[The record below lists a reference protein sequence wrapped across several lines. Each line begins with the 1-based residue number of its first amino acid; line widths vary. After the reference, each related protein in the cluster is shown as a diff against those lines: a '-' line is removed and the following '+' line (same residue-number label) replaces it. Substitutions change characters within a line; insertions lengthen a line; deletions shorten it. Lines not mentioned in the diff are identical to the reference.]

1 MAKENSQVGQGN
13 NSSQTETFNKGLL
26 KDYDDVFY
34 PEGTWSHARN
44 ATNFTVG
51 GDLGL
56 LGNEPANGL
65 CTTAPY
71 TIIGGINVTGDN
83 WVIFSTDDTN
93 CEIGYFS
100 ELSCTY
106 SKIVNDPC
114 LGFKRSN
121 LITGISKQNFDC
133 TWQIYW
139 ADAKLNPDRTM
150 NIGDLEGAPYLD
162 PWPGVPY
169 VCKEIACENCDPKLP
184 LELDC
189 DALRLARYMT
199 IPCTTVN
206 RGTSGGS
213 LLNGSYRVA
222 VAYSIN
228 QKRVTDYFVSKDTQ
242 SIFEHDDESGS
253 LKITIDN
260 LDAKRFDEIEV
271 VVLSLTRL
279 QPQALKLGYYSTN
292 GPIEIFVDQLPASLE
307 VIEIGDVARLTPT
320 YEKSDAMYRNGPYAL
335 RVGPKSKFDF
345 NYQPLANQI
354 DAEWV
359 MVEQAP
365 DYYRKGGTDTGY
377 LRDEQYAFFIRWVY
391 ITGDR
396 SSSYHIPGRAKEI
409 GKEISAPG
417 VDILPS
423 LSSKDNVELAQA
435 TRNGT
440 LDEYNN
446 GGQPKLWEMINTAYS
461 TSPASLLPAEDAAL
475 VPGKVVAYGKMGYWE
490 STEKYPDDRPDIWN
504 ASSYAWSNS
513 NNPDHDLCGKPVRH
527 HKMPADVIN
536 TTKADTGDSRN
547 FSRVRMAGPRT
558 PRAIRI
564 LGVQFKN
571 IKAPRDNKGNIIPGI
586 VGYEILRSSRQ
597 GNKTI
602 IAKGII
608 NNMRSY
614 VNPDDNETVYYQNYP
629 YNPLGK
635 DPSLTTQKWT
645 DLTYEGKNAWNSAP
659 NWLSGYSKRLFTFHS
674 PDTGFKKPFLG
685 TEELRL
691 YGEVGAVG
699 NTKGNFDE
707 VDEHPKEKLVTD
719 MALLVGIVVGIGY
732 AIMKAR
738 GKETKVI
745 TTPRKFSSGV
755 VGTVNSA
762 SAPVAGANVGAATYI
777 ARENSIANT
786 VSGLIA
792 GVIGFDTQTIQLNTA
807 QATQEAT
814 IQSALGG
821 VGRERSFSYESSE
834 LSQTPGLLK
843 SFGGIISFA
852 QYIVEGTDTTID
864 LIKAFA
870 KGRQFA
876 LKYYS
881 HGALHTHRKGNANHI
896 AENTRRYIRNSVYL
910 NNQLQTF
917 DDITI
922 NNIYRSGSVALE
934 LIGASDLGDVT
945 NPSLTDN
952 SVQVVSTARQAG
964 LLYRN
969 DNQPQKMA
977 ERTFDPFFTTACSY
991 YAGLKQRIRN
1001 QYGQL
1006 ESIVQVPTGCTI
1018 IVNNN
1023 NPISTEGP
1031 ALGSVSLIGNRPQK
1045 VAGFNSPV
1053 IFGGDIY
1060 IGRYTEKNTFFYFYD
1075 WLYKQPDGTEFDYRL
1090 RTMVNNPRFWAD
1102 FTKFDT
1108 NQMIQDTISAISGAN
1123 WNGLLPALLSG
1134 LPSRQHN
1141 LDCDVTLGSGANSF
1155 SLSTLAS
1162 IFRLTEKNVYM
1173 YLFQSGVRDFFVE
1186 SEINIDLRDYGNNE
1200 TEFHYDP
1207 YSRTNLKQL
1216 FATEFIKSG
1225 NYFKYD
1231 YSLSISKVYNT
1242 PWGALQPRYYDPQV
1256 ADTCY
1261 TYNPKKVIYSLPQM
1275 DTSSPQDNWRIY
1287 LVNNAKIFS
1296 SRVTAIK
1303 PIGKNGAMIL
1313 FENDSPVQFLGSESL
1328 ELGSGTKITIGD
1340 GALFSQAMQNMSN
1353 ADSQFKHGSCQN
1365 RLSITNTPVG
1375 IYYMSQAQGKIFG
1388 VDGNGIQEVSAAGM
1402 RWWFSRYLPSTLLK
1416 DFPDFQLSDNPVIG
1430 VGCQSVFDNTN
1441 QILYFSKRDF
1451 MVKPEYK
1458 DLMYYSPGIAP
1469 DAFKLTGSNF
1479 AITLGDP
1486 EYFYDTS
1493 WTVSYDPKVK
1503 FFISFHDWHPELT
1516 LSSQNYFLTTKTTNG
1531 KGGVW
1536 RHNDRTDLFS
1546 NFYGVDYPYEVEYIA
1561 QTGQQVNTLKSIE
1574 YNLECYTYA
1583 ANGIDMYHVLD
1594 FNFDQAIIHNT
1605 EQVSGTLNLILQPK
1619 NDFLSSLTYPKYNNN
1634 SIDVLY
1640 TKVEQKYRFN
1650 QFWDVTKDRGEYT
1663 YPTVQNT
1670 IWNTELNGYK
1680 RELNPNNLDYLKAP
1694 FQRKKFRHYT
1704 THVVLRRNVSGPVK
1718 MLFKLTNDKTQYSP
1732 R

>member
-1 MAKENSQVGQGN
+1 MAKENSQVGQGSI
-13 NSSQTETFNKGLL
+13 SSQTESFNKGLL

-44 ATNFTVG
+44 ANNFTVG

-65 CTTAPY
+65 CITAPY
-71 TIIGGINVTGDN
+71 TIIGSINVTGDN

-93 CEIGYFS
+93 SEIGYFS
-100 ELSCTY
+100 ELSCRYT
-106 SKIVNDPC
+106 KIANDPC

-133 TWQIYW
+133 TWQVYW
-139 ADAKLNPDRTM
+139 SDAKLNPDRTL
-150 NIGDLEGAPYLD
+150 NIGDLEGAPYAD

-169 VCKEIACENCDPKLP
+169 VCKDIACTDCDPKLP

-199 IPCTTVN
+199 IPCTTVS

-222 VAYSIN
+222 VAYTIN
-228 QKRVTDYFVSKDTQ
+228 QRRITDYFVSSNVQ
-242 SIFEHDDESGS
+242 PIFEHDDESGS
-253 LKITIDN
+253 LKISIDN
-260 LDAKRFDEIEV
+260 LDGKRFDEIEV

-292 GPIEIFVDQLPASLE
+292 GPLEIFVDQLPASLE
-307 VIEIGDVARLTPT
+307 VIEFGDVVRLTPT

-354 DAEWV
+354 DTEWV

-365 DYYRKGGTDTGY
+365 NYYRKGGSDTGY
-377 LRDEQYAFFIRWVY
+377 MRDEQYAFFIRWVY

-396 SSSYHIPGRAKEI
+396 SSSYHIPGRAKEV
-409 GKEISAPG
+409 GKELSAPG
-417 VDILPS
+417 IDIPAT

-440 LDEYNN
+440 LDEYND

-461 TSPASLLPAEDAAL
+461 TSPASILPADSAEL
-475 VPGKVVAYGKMGYWE
+475 VPDKIVAYGKMGYWE
-490 STEKYPDDRPDIWN
+490 STEKYPDDKPEIWN

-513 NNPDHDLCGKPVRH
+513 NNPDHDLCGKNIRH

-536 TTKADTGDSRN
+536 VTKTDSGDNRN
-547 FSRVRMAGPRT
+547 FSRVRMSGPRT
-558 PRAIRI
+558 PQAIRI
-564 LGVQFKN
+564 LGVRFNN
-571 IKAPRDNKGNIIPGI
+571 IKAPRDNQGNIIPGV

-602 IAKGII
+602 VAKGVI
-608 NNMRSY
+608 NNMRTY
-614 VNPDDNETVYYQNYP
+614 VNPENNETLYYQNYP
-629 YNPLGK
+629 YNYLGA
-635 DPSLTTQKWT
+635 DPSLTSEAWNVPN
-645 DLTYEGKNAWNSAP
+645 GKNEWNKSS
-659 NWLSGYSKRLFTFHS
+659 NFLTGYSTSQFTFHS
-674 PDTGFKKPFLG
+674 PDTSFKKPFLG

-691 YGEVGAVG
+691 YGEVGANG
-699 NTKGNFDE
+699 NTVGQFDE
-707 VDEHPKEKLVTD
+707 VDEHPRQKLVAD
-719 MALLVGIVVGIGY
+719 MALLVGIFVGIGY
-732 AIMKAR
+732 ATMKIR

-745 TTPRKFSSGV
+745 NTSRMFNSGTVGAFAPISSPGNIPVATAATTALDT
-755 VGTVNSA
+755 VGT
-762 SAPVAGANVGAATYI
+762 
-777 ARENSIANT
+777 SIANT
-786 VSGLIA
+786 MGTALSGIDPTFLGTLAAMGISDGVNMTAA
-792 GVIGFDTQTIQLNTA
+792 GGIGSNTTHNFE
-807 QATQEAT
+807 QSEAG
-814 IQSALGG
+814 SMDP
-821 VGRERSFSYESSE
+821 F
-834 LSQTPGLLK
+834 LK
-843 SFGGIISFA
+843 VFGGIINMATLIF
-852 QYIVEGTDTTID
+852 EGADTTTE
-864 LIKAFA
+864 LIKTLS
-870 KGRQFA
+870 KSQQFA

-881 HGALHTHRKGNANHI
+881 HACLHKHTKGNAIHTLQ
-896 AENTRRYIRNSVYL
+896 NTRRYIRNGVYL

-917 DDITI
+917 ENITI
-922 NNIYRSGSVALE
+922 NNIYRTGAVAL
-934 LIGASDLGDVT
+934 
-945 NPSLTDN
+945 SLTGANNNGDLIN
-952 SVQVVSTARQAG
+952 PALVDSSLNVVSTARNKG
-964 LLYRN
+964 LLYNSGSARE
-969 DNQPQKMA
+969 KA
-977 ERTFDPFFTTACSY
+977 ERTFDQFSTTASCY
-991 YAGLKQRIRN
+991 YGALKQRIRN

-1006 ESIVQVPTGCTI
+1006 ETIVQVPTGCTI

-1023 NPISTEGP
+1023 NPIPLSDRP
-1031 ALGSVSLIGNRPQK
+1031 LGSTSLVGGAQEK
-1045 VAGFNSPV
+1045 VAGYNSPV
-1053 IFGGDIY
+1053 IFGGDTY
-1060 IGRYTEKNTFFYFYD
+1060 VGRYTEKNTFFYFYD
-1075 WLYKQPDGTEFDYRL
+1075 WLMNQPDGIEYDYRL
-1090 RTMVNNPRFWAD
+1090 RTMINNPRFWAD
-1102 FTKFDT
+1102 FTKFDM
-1108 NQMIQDTISAISGAN
+1108 NSMVQDTLTAISNAD
-1123 WNGLLPALLSG
+1123 WNNLGSALLSG
-1134 LPSRQHN
+1134 FPSRQYN
-1141 LDCDVTLGSGANSF
+1141 LDTDIGSGSGSNQQF
-1155 SLSTLAS
+1155 LSGLAS
-1162 IFRLTEKNVYM
+1162 IFRLTKKFVYM

-1186 SEINIDLRDYGNNE
+1186 SEINLDYRDWGNNE
-1200 TEFHYDP
+1200 TEWHYDP
-1207 YSRTNLKQL
+1207 YGRANLRQL
-1216 FATEFIKSG
+1216 FATEYIKSG

-1231 YSLSISKVYNT
+1231 YSLSISRVYNT
-1242 PWGALQPRYYDPQV
+1242 PWGAVQPRYYNPLV

-1275 DTSSPQDNWRIY
+1275 DTTSTQDNWRIY
-1287 LVNNAKIFS
+1287 LANNAKIFS
-1296 SRVTAIK
+1296 SQVTAIK
-1303 PIGKNGAMIL
+1303 PIAKNGALIL
-1313 FENDSPVQFLGSESL
+1313 FDNDSPVQFLSSESL

-1340 GALFSQAMQNMSN
+1340 GALFSQAMQNLSN
-1353 ADSQFKHGSCQN
+1353 ADSQFKHGSCQS

-1375 IYYMSQAQGKIFG
+1375 IYYISQAQGKIFG

-1402 RWWFSRYLPSTLLK
+1402 RWWFNKYLPSTLLK

-1441 QILYFSKRDF
+1441 QILYFCKRDF

-1486 EYFYDTS
+1486 QYFYDTS

-1516 LSSQNYFLTTKTTNG
+1516 LSSQNYFLTTKTING
-1531 KGGVW
+1531 TGSIW

-1546 NFYGVDYPYEVEYIA
+1546 NFYGIDYPFEVEYIA

-1583 ANGIDMYHVLD
+1583 ANGVDMYHVLD
-1594 FNFDQAIIHNT
+1594 FNFDQAVIHNT

-1704 THVVLRRNVSGPVK
+1704 THVVLRRIVSGPVK
-1718 MLFKLTNDKTQYSP
+1718 MLFKITNDKTQYSP

>member
-1 MAKENSQVGQGN
+1 MAKQSGQGN
-13 NSSQTETFNKGLL
+13 NSSQTVSFNQGLL

-44 ATNFTVG
+44 ANNFTVG
-51 GDLGL
+51 GDIGL

-71 TIIGGINVTGDN
+71 TIIGGINVTGDR
-83 WVIFSTDDTN
+83 WVIFSTDDVN

-100 ELSCTY
+100 ELECTY
-106 SKIVNDPC
+106 HKIVNDPC
-114 LGFKRSN
+114 LEFKKFN

-133 TWQIYW
+133 SYQIYW
-139 ADAKLNPDRTM
+139 SDGLNPDRTM
-150 NIGDLEGAPYLD
+150 NIGDISNAPFTD

-169 VCKEIACENCDPKLP
+169 VCKDIACADCTPREP
-184 LELDC
+184 LTLDC
-189 DALRLARYMT
+189 EALRLARYMT
-199 IPCTTVN
+199 IPCTTVR
-206 RGTSGGS
+206 RGSSGGS

-228 QKRVTDYFVSKDTQ
+228 QQRVTDYFVSNTQ
-242 SIFEHDDESGS
+242 SIFEHDDESGA
-253 LKITIDN
+253 LRITINN

-279 QPQALKLGYYSTN
+279 QPQSLKLGYYSTS
-292 GPIEIFVDQLPASLE
+292 GPIDIFVDQLPVTLE
-307 VIEIGDVARLTPT
+307 TVPFGDVARLTPT
-320 YEKSDAMYRNGPYAL
+320 YEKSDATYRNGPYAL

-354 DAEWV
+354 DTEWV

-365 DYYRKGGTDTGY
+365 DYYKKGGSDTGY

-396 SSSYHIPGRAKEI
+396 SNSYHIPGRAKEI
-409 GKEISAPG
+409 GREISAPD
-417 VDILPS
+417 VDILAT
-423 LSSKDNVELAQA
+423 LSSRDNVELAQA
-435 TRNGT
+435 TRNST
-440 LDEYNN
+440 LDEYSN

-461 TSPASLLPAEDAAL
+461 TSPASLLPADNATL

-490 STEKYPDDRPDIWN
+490 STEKYPDDKPEIWN
-504 ASSYAWSNS
+504 ASEYAWSAS
-513 NNPDHDLCGKPVRH
+513 NNPDHDLCGKPIRH

-536 TTKADTGDSRN
+536 TTNINNGDTRN
-547 FSRVRMAGPRT
+547 FSRVRMAGPRS

-571 IKAPRDNKGNIIPGI
+571 IKPPRDNQGNLIPGV

-602 IAKGII
+602 VAKGII

-614 VNPDDNETVYYQNYP
+614 VNPDNNETVHYQNYP
-629 YNPLGK
+629 YNSLRP
-635 DPSLTTQKWT
+635 DPSLTSQKWNIP
-645 DLTYEGKNAWNSAP
+645 DGKVAWNESS
-659 NWLSGYSKRLFTFHS
+659 NFLSGYSKNLFTFHS

-691 YGEVGAVG
+691 YGELGDTG
-699 NTKGNFDE
+699 NVIGNFDE
-707 VDEHPKEKLVTD
+707 VDEHPKEKLITD
-719 MALLVGIVVGIGY
+719 TGYIVSLILGIGY

-745 TTPRKFSSGV
+745 TTPRKFNSGL
-755 VGTVNSA
+755 VGVSTST
-762 SAPVAGANVGAATYI
+762 SAPVVNANISAATYI
-777 ARENSIANT
+777 SRENSINNT
-786 VSGLIA
+786 VGGLIA
-792 GVIGFDTQTIQLNTA
+792 GIVGFDPQTIQLNTA
-807 QATQEAT
+807 QATQEGLLNFA
-814 IQSALGG
+814 GG
-821 VGRERSFSYESSE
+821 MGRERSFSYESSE

-843 SFGGIISFA
+843 TFGGIISFA
-852 QYIVEGTDTTID
+852 QYIVEGSDTALD
-864 LIKAFA
+864 LMKTFA

-881 HGALHTHRKGNANHI
+881 HGSLHKHSLGNARHLGQ
-896 AENTRRYIRNSVYL
+896 NTRRYIRNAAYL

-917 DDITI
+917 DNYTI
-922 NNIYRSGSVALE
+922 NNIYRSGAVVLE
-934 LIGASDLGDVT
+934 LIGASDSGDIT
-945 NPSLTDN
+945 NPALQDN
-952 SVQVVSTARQAG
+952 STQIVSTARNSG

-969 DNQPQKMA
+969 DNKPVYTA
-977 ERTFDPFFTTACSY
+977 ERTFDRFSTTASSY

-1023 NPISTEGP
+1023 NPITTVDTQP
-1031 ALGSVSLIGNRPQK
+1031 LGSVSLIGNRPQK
-1045 VAGFNSPV
+1045 QTAYDSPV

-1060 IGRYTEKNTFFYFYD
+1060 VGRYTEKNTFFYFYD
-1075 WLYKQPDGTEFDYRL
+1075 WLYNQPDDTEFDYRL
-1090 RTMVNNPRFWAD
+1090 RTMINNPRFWAD

-1108 NQMIQDTISAISGAN
+1108 NGMIQDTLSAISSAS
-1123 WNGLLPALLSG
+1123 WNNMGSALLAG
-1134 LPSRQHN
+1134 FPSRQHN
-1141 LDCDVTLGSGANSF
+1141 LDCDTVLGSGTNSF
-1155 SLSTLAS
+1155 SLATIANL
-1162 IFRLTEKNVYM
+1162 FRLTEKYVYM

-1200 TEFHYDP
+1200 TEWHYDP
-1207 YSRTNLKQL
+1207 YERTNLQQL

-1231 YSLSISKVYNT
+1231 YSLSISRIYNT
-1242 PWGALQPRYYDPQV
+1242 PWGALQERYYNPVV
-1256 ADTCY
+1256 AETCY
-1261 TYNPKKVIYSLPQM
+1261 TYYPKRVIYSLPQM
-1275 DTSSPQDNWRIY
+1275 DTKAQADNWRIY
-1287 LVNNAKIFS
+1287 LVNNYKEFT

-1303 PIGKNGAMIL
+1303 PIGKNGALIL
-1313 FENDSPVQFLGSESL
+1313 FESDSPVQFLGSDVL
-1328 ELGSGTKITIGD
+1328 ETDAGVKLTIGD
-1340 GALFSQAMQNMSN
+1340 GGLFAQPMQSMSN

-1365 RLSITNTPVG
+1365 RLSIANTPVG
-1375 IYYMSQAQGKIFG
+1375 IYYISEAQGKIFG
-1388 VDGNGIQEVSAAGM
+1388 VDGTGLQEISAAGM
-1402 RWWFSRYLPSTLLK
+1402 RWWFSKYLPSTLLK
-1416 DFPDFQLSDNPVIG
+1416 DFPDFQLSDNPIVGI
-1430 VGCQSVFDNTN
+1430 GCQTVFDNSN

-1451 MVKPEYK
+1451 QLKPEYK
-1458 DLMYYSPGIAP
+1458 GTIYYAP
-1469 DAFKLTGSNF
+1469 QVGPDIFKITGSPYP
-1479 AITLGDP
+1479 ITLGDP

-1503 FFISFHDWHPELT
+1503 FFISFHDWNPELT
-1516 LSSQNYFLTTKTTNG
+1516 FSSQNYFLTSKTQNG
-1531 KGGVW
+1531 KGTIW

-1546 NFYGVDYPYEVEYIA
+1546 NFYGTDYPFEVEYIA

-1583 ANGIDMYHVLD
+1583 ANGVDMYHVLD
-1594 FNFDQAIIHNT
+1594 FNFDQAVIHNT

-1619 NDFLSSLTYPKYNNN
+1619 NDFVTTLTYPKYNNN

-1640 TKVEQKYRFN
+1640 TKNEQKYRFN
-1650 QFWDVTKDRGEYT
+1650 QFWDITKDRGEYT

-1680 RELNPNNLDYLKAP
+1680 RDLNPNNLDYTKAP

-1704 THVVLRRNVSGPVK
+1704 AHVVLRRIVSGPVK
-1718 MLFKLTNDKTQYSP
+1718 MLFKIANDKSQYSP

>member
-1 MAKENSQVGQGN
+1 MAKQTGQGA
-13 NSSQTETFNKGLL
+13 NSSESVSFNQGLL

-65 CTTAPY
+65 CTMAPY

-83 WVIFSTDDTN
+83 WVIFSTDNTN
-93 CEIGYFS
+93 SEIGYFS
-100 ELSCTY
+100 ELNCEYT
-106 SKIVNDPC
+106 KIVNDSC
-114 LGFKRSN
+114 LGFKTSN

-139 ADAKLNPDRTM
+139 SDGKLNPDRTM
-150 NIGDLEGAPYLD
+150 NIGDISMAPFSD

-169 VCKEIACENCDPKLP
+169 VCKDLVCVGCEPKLP

-199 IPCTTVN
+199 IPCTTVQ
-206 RGTSGGS
+206 RGSSGGS

-222 VAYSIN
+222 VAYTIN
-228 QKRVTDYFVSKDTQ
+228 QQRITDYFISNTQ
-242 SIFEHDDESGS
+242 SIFEHDDESGA
-253 LKITIDN
+253 LKITINN
-260 LDAKRFDEIEV
+260 LDDKRFDEIEV
-271 VVLSLTRL
+271 VVLSLSRL

-292 GPIEIFVDQLPASLE
+292 GPIEIFVDQLPVTLE
-307 VIEIGDVARLTPT
+307 TVPFGDVARLTPT
-320 YEKSDAMYRNGPYAL
+320 YERSDAIYRNGPYAL
-335 RVGPKSKFDF
+335 RVGPRSKFDF

-354 DAEWV
+354 DTEWV

-365 DYYRKGGTDTGY
+365 DYYRKGGSDTGY

-417 VDILPS
+417 VDIPAS
-423 LSSKDNVELAQA
+423 LTSRDNVEFAQA

-440 LDEYNN
+440 LSEYNA

-461 TSPASLLPAEDAAL
+461 TSPSSLLPADNAEL

-490 STEKYPDDRPDIWN
+490 SSEKYPDDKPEIWN
-504 ASSYAWSNS
+504 ASSYAWSTS

-527 HKMPADVIN
+527 HKMPADIIN
-536 TTKADTGDSRN
+536 TTKTNNGDTRN
-547 FSRVRMAGPRT
+547 FSRVRMAGPRS

-571 IKAPRDNKGNIIPGI
+571 IKPPRDNQGNLIPGV

-608 NNMRSY
+608 NNMRY
-614 VNPDDNETVYYQNYP
+614 YTEPNDNERIYYQNYP
-629 YNPLGK
+629 YNNLRE
-635 DPSLTTQKWT
+635 DPSLTSQKWNVP
-645 DLTYEGKNAWNSAP
+645 DGKNAWNSSS
-659 NWLSGYSKRLFTFHS
+659 NFLTGYSANLFTFHS
-674 PDTGFKKPFLG
+674 PDTGFKKPFIG
-685 TEELRL
+685 TEELRI
-691 YGEVGAVG
+691 YGEVGDTG
-699 NTKGNFDE
+699 NTRGNFDE
-707 VDEHPKEKLVTD
+707 VDEHPKQKLVTD
-719 MALLVGIVVGIGY
+719 MGFLISIFAGIAY
-732 AIMKAR
+732 ATMKVR
-738 GKETKVI
+738 GKETKIVNTSQMFNSGNI
-745 TTPRKFSSGV
+745 GFGPSISNPLTSAVGPTFTASSVLGTAMLNTMGTAVTGV
-755 VGTVNSA
+755 DGALTAAQTVMGLAEAPLMAVGTGGIGS
-762 SAPVAGANVGAATYI
+762 
-777 ARENSIANT
+777 NT
-786 VSGLIA
+786 VHEYEMG
-792 GVIGFDTQTIQLNTA
+792 
-807 QATQEAT
+807 EANSMPPT
-814 IQSALGG
+814 
-821 VGRERSFSYESSE
+821 
-834 LSQTPGLLK
+834 LK
-843 SFGGIISFA
+843 AFGGIINFA
-852 QYIVEGTDTTID
+852 NYVFEGADTALE
-864 LIKAFA
+864 LIRTFS

-881 HGALHTHRKGNANHI
+881 HAALHKHSLGNARHLS
-896 AENTRRYIRNSVYL
+896 ENTRRYIRNASYL
-910 NNQLQTF
+910 NNQLQSF
-917 DDITI
+917 DNYSI
-922 NNIYRSGSVALE
+922 NNIYRSGAVALE
-934 LIGASDLGDVT
+934 LIGASDAGNIG
-945 NPSLTDN
+945 NPSLQDN
-952 SVQVVSTARQAG
+952 STQIVSTAREAG
-964 LLYRN
+964 LLTRN
-969 DNQPQKMA
+969 GSA
-977 ERTFDPFFTTACSY
+977 SYVGERTFDTFSTTASCY

-1006 ESIVQVPTGCTI
+1006 ESIVQVPTGCVI
-1018 IVNNN
+1018 VVNNN
-1023 NPISTEGP
+1023 NPITTVDTQP
-1031 ALGSVSLIGNRPQK
+1031 LGSVSQIGNAPRK
-1045 VAGFNSPV
+1045 TMGYNSPV

-1075 WLYKQPDGTEFDYRL
+1075 WLFKQPDGTEFDYRL
-1090 RTMVNNPRFWAD
+1090 RTMINNPRFWAD

-1108 NQMIQDTISAISGAN
+1108 NGALQDTLSAISNAN
-1123 WNGLLPALLSG
+1123 WGNLKNALLAG

-1141 LDCDVTLGSGANSF
+1141 LDCDTTIGGNDTGDNSSILANIASF
-1155 SLSTLAS
+1155 
-1162 IFRLTEKNVYM
+1162 FRLTEKYVYM

-1186 SEINIDLRDYGNNE
+1186 SEINVEYRDWGNDE
-1200 TEFHYDP
+1200 REWHYDP
-1207 YSRTNLKQL
+1207 YFRKNLAQL
-1216 FATEFIKSG
+1216 FATEYIKSG
-1225 NYFKYD
+1225 NYYKYD
-1231 YSLSISKVYNT
+1231 YSLSVSRVYNT
-1242 PWGALQPRYYDPQV
+1242 PWGALQPRYYKPDV
-1256 ADTCY
+1256 AETCY
-1261 TYNPKKVIYSLPQM
+1261 TSYPKRVIYSLPQI
-1275 DTSSPQDNWRIY
+1275 DTASTSDNWRIY
-1287 LVNNAKIFS
+1287 LVNNYKEFS

-1313 FENDSPVQFLGSESL
+1313 FESDSPVQFLGSESL
-1328 ELGSGTKITIGD
+1328 ELDAGTKITVGD
-1340 GALFSQAMQNMSN
+1340 GSLFSQAMQNLSN

-1365 RLSITNTPVG
+1365 RLSIINTPVG
-1375 IYYMSQAQGKIFG
+1375 IYYISQAQGKIFG
-1388 VDGNGIQEVSAAGM
+1388 VDGNGLQEVSSAGM

-1416 DFPDFQLSDNPVIG
+1416 DFPDFQLYDNPIAG
-1430 VGCQSVFDNTN
+1430 VGCQAVFDNTN
-1441 QILYFSKRDF
+1441 QIIYFSKRDF
-1451 MVKPEYK
+1451 IVKEEYK
-1458 DLMYYSPGIAP
+1458 DLMYYAPGVGL
-1469 DAFKLTGSNF
+1469 DMFKLTGSNF
-1479 AITLGDP
+1479 GIKLGDP
-1486 EYFYDTS
+1486 QYFYDTS

-1516 LSSQNYFLTTKTTNG
+1516 LASQNYFLTTQTQNG
-1531 KGGVW
+1531 KGGIW

-1546 NFYGVDYPYEVEYIA
+1546 NFYGTDYPFEVEYIA

-1594 FNFDQAIIHNT
+1594 FNFDQAIVHNT

-1619 NDFLSSLTYPKYNNN
+1619 NDFVSTLTYPKYNNN

-1640 TKVEQKYRFN
+1640 TKTEQKYRFN

-1670 IWNTELNGYK
+1670 IWDTELNGYK
-1680 RELNPNNLDYLKAP
+1680 RSLNPNNLDYTKAP

-1704 THVVLRRNVSGPVK
+1704 THVVLRRMISGAVK
-1718 MLFKLTNDKTQYSP
+1718 MLFKIANNKNQYSP